1 MSLLFP
7 PVTSLSGAALA
18 PNPRYIQGG
27 VYLVHTVSGNVFTLD
42 YDSSTVTKNQ
52 LGEGKLIDFAVQIAE
67 GRASLRNV
75 GRKAEQLPRWTY
87 GFHFAS
93 ICEPGSKAH
102 LMVGSSHNSASA
114 WVETEE
120 VVRIEQVA

>member
-1 MSLLFP
+1 MLLLFP

-27 VYLVHTVSGNVFTLD
+27 VYLVHTVNGDVFTLD
-42 YDSSTVTKNQ
+42 YDSGTVTKNQ

-75 GRKAEQLPRWTY
+75 GRKAEQLTRWTY

-93 ICEPGSKAH
+93 ICEPGYKAK
-102 LMVGSSHNSASA
+102 LMVGGDNSASV
-114 WVETEE
+114 WVGTEE